1 MGILRE
7 GYITVNMIKFLL
19 LGFGFRVTYVAKHI
33 RLILRSCCKGRYNKR
48 GVQKESGRAIGITNA
63 K

>member
-19 LGFGFRVTYVAKHI
+19 LGFGYQVTYVAKHI
-33 RLILRSCCKGRYNKR
+33 KLILRSCCK
-48 GVQKESGRAIGITNA
+48 RAL
-63 K
+63 

>member
-19 LGFGFRVTYVAKHI
+19 LGFGYQVTYVAKHI
-33 RLILRSCCKGRYNKR
+33 KLILRSCCKGRYNER
-48 GVQKESGRAIGITNA
+48 GVQKEFGRAIGIINI